1 MFYYTIV
8 GKNKTSPDKNYNS
21 FFVLAVVY
29 INRVFSEKSRRK
41 MENCGETHTSIA
53 DDYEER
59 AENVDTTY
67 PHSSSYEELVEQT
80 ALLRRARNHPEE
92 ARKIR
97 KIFLDID
104 KEGKSIPADGEMLR
118 KGVLTVSRGKT
129 LFSTDQLI
137 QVCIHMF
144 DGLPFVAFKGPTDA
158 RPYVIVVFSADCQYG
173 DVCEVKTRLEIF
185 KKEAAVENF
194 LIRFKVEAIFSP
206 EKYFQHLQ
214 DRSSGFIIR
223 NENCGISKELA
234 ALVKTLK
241 HTAGKKKR
249 SSSLPR
255 STGLYQK
262 KRKPSPLN
270 IKQ

>member
-1 MFYYTIV
+1 
-8 GKNKTSPDKNYNS
+8 
-21 FFVLAVVY
+21 
-29 INRVFSEKSRRK
+29 

-53 DDYEER
+53 DEHEER
-59 AENVDTTY
+59 AKNIDVTTNY
-67 PHSSSYEELVEQT
+67 PYSSCYDGMLEQSM
-80 ALLRRARNHPEE
+80 LLGRARKHQEE

-118 KGVLTVSRGKT
+118 KGVLTVSRGKA
-129 LFSTDQLI
+129 LFSTYQLI
-137 QVCIHMF
+137 QVCEHMF
-144 DGLPFVAFKGPTDA
+144 EDLPFVAFKGPTDA
-158 RPYVIVVFSADCQYG
+158 RLYVVVIFSANGQYG

-185 KKEAAVENF
+185 KKEVAVDNF
-194 LIRFKVEAIFSP
+194 LIRFKVESIFSP

-234 ALVKTLK
+234 ALMKILKEVKY
-241 HTAGKKKR
+241 TAGKKKR

-255 STGLYQK
+255 SAELYQK

-270 IKQ
+270 IKQLMRVFNV

>member
-1 MFYYTIV
+1 
-8 GKNKTSPDKNYNS
+8 
-21 FFVLAVVY
+21 
-29 INRVFSEKSRRK
+29 
-41 MENCGETHTSIA
+41 MESCDETHTSIA
-53 DDYEER
+53 DDYEEK
-59 AENVDTTY
+59 AKNVDVTASHL
-67 PHSSSYEELVEQT
+67 HSSCYDGLMEQT
-80 ALLRRARNHPEE
+80 ALLRRARKHPEE

-118 KGVLTVSRGKT
+118 KGVLTVSRGKA

-144 DGLPFVAFKGPTDA
+144 EGLPFVAFKGPTDA
-158 RPYVIVVFSADCQYG
+158 RPYVVVIFSADCQYG

-194 LIRFKVEAIFSP
+194 LIRFKVESIFSP

-223 NENCGISKELA
+223 NENYGISKELA
-234 ALVKTLK
+234 ALVKTLKEVK

-255 STGLYQK
+255 SAELYQK

-270 IKQ
+270 IKQQMCDF